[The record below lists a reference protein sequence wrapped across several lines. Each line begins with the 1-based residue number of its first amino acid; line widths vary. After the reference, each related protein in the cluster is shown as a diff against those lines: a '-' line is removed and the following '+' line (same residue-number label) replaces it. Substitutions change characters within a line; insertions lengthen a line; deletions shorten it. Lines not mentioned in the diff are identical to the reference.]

1 MNKKSRITIL
11 ALWGVCVG
19 IVWNAAGQDNTIT
32 LDGRRN
38 VVTSAVPFLQI
49 TPDARSGGL
58 ADAGTAITPDPNAT
72 YWNLSKLAFTPYE
85 FGFSYSYTPWLKV
98 LVPDMNI
105 SYLSMY
111 KRMKKFRGALGF
123 SLRYFTLGTI
133 TFRDEQGNELGE
145 FNSNEFSLDAGLAQK
160 LSERLSLGVALR
172 FIYSNLTGNLQ
183 LSGGVQTHPGIAG
196 AGDISLYYE
205 HPDITLK
212 GKDQK
217 GKFTAGLVLSNIGS
231 KITYTDEQDRDFIP
245 ATLRLGAAFTY
256 PIDDYN
262 KVVFVTDVTK
272 LMVPTPPVYQTDS
285 LNQPVTDANGT
296 PLILYGKNPD
306 VPVIQG
312 ILQSFTD
319 APGGFKEEL
328 REYTPSVGMEYWYAD
343 QFALRAG
350 YFYEHETKG
359 NRQYVT
365 LGVGL
370 RYNVMG
376 FDFAY
381 LIPTNNKTAALVSPL
396 QNTLRFSLQ
405 FNFSKTKGKASE
417 KNTTPRQF
425 FGD

>member
-1 MNKKSRITIL
+1 MMKKNPLMIIVGLCAVLLGMMPSRL
-11 ALWGVCVG
+11 R
-19 IVWNAAGQDNTIT
+19 GQVS

-58 ADAGTAITPDPNAT
+58 ADAGVAISPDPNAV
-72 YWNLSKLAFTPYE
+72 YWNLSKLAFTPNE

-105 SYLSMY
+105 SYLAMY
-111 KRMKKFRGALGF
+111 KRMKKLRGSMGF

-133 TFRDEQGNELGE
+133 TFRDQQGNNLGD
-145 FNSNEFSLDAGLAQK
+145 FNSSEFSVDAGLAQK
-160 LSERLSLGVALR
+160 LSEHLSLGVALR

-183 LSGGVQTHPGIAG
+183 LSGGIQTHPGIAG

-212 GKDQK
+212 GKEQK
-217 GKFTAGLVLSNIGS
+217 AKLTAGLVFSNIGS

-245 ATLRLGAAFTY
+245 ATMRLGAAFTY

-262 KVVFVTDVTK
+262 EVVFTADVAK

-285 LNQPVTDANGT
+285 LNQPVFGPDGS
-296 PLILYGKNPD
+296 PIILYGKNPD
-306 VPVIQG
+306 VPVVQG

-328 REYTPSVGMEYWYAD
+328 REYTPSVGMEYWYAR

-405 FNFSKTKGKASE
+405 FNFAKSRGKSSDEAP
-417 KNTTPRQF
+417 TPAKF
-425 FGD
+425 FTD